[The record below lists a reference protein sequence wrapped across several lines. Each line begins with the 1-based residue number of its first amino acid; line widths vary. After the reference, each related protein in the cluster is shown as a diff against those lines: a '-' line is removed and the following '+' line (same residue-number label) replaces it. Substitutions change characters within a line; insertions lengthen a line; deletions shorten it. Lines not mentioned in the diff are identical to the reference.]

1 MQNDTYKDVYGE
13 IVIPNLN
20 AYQQAFDLPKDVMD
34 KFNYL
39 YATLLTDYLLAEYF
53 EGNVPRY
60 KFRPEQ
66 WSYSKQTM
74 FGFIT
79 LPYALD
85 R

>member
-1 MQNDTYKDVYGE
+1 
-13 IVIPNLN
+13 
-20 AYQQAFDLPKDVMD
+20 MD

-39 YATLLTDYLLAEYF
+39 YATLLTDYLLAENF
-53 EGNVPRY
+53 EGNIPRY
-60 KFRPEQ
+60 KFHPEQ